1 MRLTV
6 LLGGVSAERDVSLSS
21 GLRMAHALRRSGHDV
36 TCFDPA
42 FGVLSQ
48 ETEQT
53 LLTAGVGAAPPA
65 LAELEQMQQRTLSS
79 AWLQHAVIRDTEC
92 VVLGLHGGQGED
104 GTVQAALD
112 LVGVKYTGS
121 GHLASALVMDK
132 HLTKIVLQHAGVPTA
147 PWRMVRHTDAPEMLD
162 AHAVGEQLGWPVVV
176 KPSRQGSTVG
186 LSIVHTPEELAP
198 AVATAFRY
206 DSMVMIERF
215 VPGRELTVAI
225 VGDAALPVIEIVPV
239 KALYD
244 YECKYTPGMAKEFVA
259 DLTPD
264 IAERLAHE
272 ARTAFDACGMA
283 GYGRVDFRLD
293 PDGTPWCLE
302 CNTLPGMTPTS
313 LVPQAAEAAGLSFDA
328 LCQRIVSL
336 AVS

>member
-1 MRLTV
+1 VRLTV
-6 LLGGVSAERDVSLSS
+6 LLGGVSAEREVSLSS
-21 GLRMAHALRRSGHDV
+21 GLRMAQALRRNGHDV

-42 FGVLSQ
+42 FGALSQ
-48 ETEQT
+48 DTEHT
-53 LLTAGVGAAPPA
+53 LMAAGVGAAPPA
-65 LAELEQMQQRTLSS
+65 LAELEQLQHRSLSS
-79 AWLQHAVIRDTEC
+79 TWLQHAAIRDAEC

-112 LVGVKYTGS
+112 LVGVPYTGS

-147 PWRMVRHTDAPEMLD
+147 PWMMVRHTDAPDAID
-162 AHAVGEQLGWPVVV
+162 AHAVGEQLRWPVVV

-186 LSIVHTPEELAP
+186 LSIVHTPEALAP

-225 VGDAALPVIEIVPV
+225 LGEDSLPVIEIVPT

-244 YECKYTPGMAKEFVA
+244 YECKYTPGMAQEFVA
-259 DLTPD
+259 ELAPE
-264 IAERLAHE
+264 IASRLAHH
-272 ARTAFDACGMA
+272 ALAAFDACGMA

-313 LVPQAAEAAGLSFDA
+313 LVPQAAEAAGMSFDA